1 MTFYR
6 FAALS
11 LIFALAAF
19 AVTPSTADARGTPD
33 GFTELAKRLSPSVV
47 NISTA
52 QTIEI
57 DTSQAKPF
65 EEGSPLERFNDFFG
79 GRADRDGRVSKSL
92 GSGFVID
99 DQGHI
104 VTNNHVIEDA
114 DLIEVSFPNGDT
126 FEAALIG
133 RDLATDIAV
142 LKIEVGD
149 EIPAVPWGDSDAAEV
164 GEWVIAIGNP
174 FGYSGSVAA
183 GIISARNRNISSG
196 NYDDFIQT
204 DVAIN
209 KGNSGGPL
217 FNMDG
222 EVIGVNTAI
231 ISPTGGSVGISFSVP
246 AELAQSIAAQ
256 LIEYGETRRGYLGV
270 RTQAVSK
277 EIARSRGLDKAQGAL
292 VTSVVE
298 DSPAD
303 KAGLQRR
310 DLILSFDGKPLT
322 AARLLSR
329 RIAEAEIDKLVEIEI
344 LRKKKRKTLTVTI
357 ERLKEKVSEEE
368 KIRRE
373 VAAGNAERSVAGIS
387 VEALSEDVRERYRID
402 EDING
407 VRVVK
412 VGKRTTASGKVL
424 KGDIIEEVG
433 FDKISTPA
441 EFAEAMEAAEK
452 LDEPITLVINRRG
465 NYIFYALNPKS

>member
-1 MTFYR
+1 MNILR
-6 FAALS
+6 SAAISLVFAVS
-11 LIFALAAF
+11 MI
-19 AVTPSTADARGTPD
+19 AVTPQIGEARGTPD

-57 DTSQAKPF
+57 DTSEALPF
-65 EEGSPLERFNDFFG
+65 AEGSPLERFNDFFG
-79 GRADRDGRVSKSL
+79 GRNDRDGRVSKSL
-92 GSGFVID
+92 GSGFMID
-99 DQGHI
+99 REGHI
-104 VTNNHVIEDA
+104 VTNNHVIEGA

-126 FEAALIG
+126 YEAELVG
-133 RDLATDIAV
+133 RDPATDIAV
-142 LKIEVGD
+142 LKID
-149 EIPAVPWGDSDAAEV
+149 ANADIPSVPWGNSDTAEV

-183 GIISARNRNISSG
+183 GIISARNRDITSG

-231 ISPTGGSVGISFSVP
+231 LSPTGGSVGISFSVP
-246 AELAQSIAAQ
+246 AELARSIAAQ
-256 LIEYGETRRGYLGV
+256 LIEHGETRRGYLGV
-270 RTQAVSK
+270 RPQRVDNAL
-277 EIARSRGLDKAQGAL
+277 ARSYGLKTAQGAL
-292 VTSVVE
+292 VKSVVA

-303 KAGLQRR
+303 KGGLQLG
-310 DLILSFDGKPLT
+310 DLIVSLGGKPLESS
-322 AARLLSR
+322 RLLSR
-329 RIAEAEIDKLVEIEI
+329 RIAEAKIDAPLEIEI
-344 LRKKKRKTLTVTI
+344 IRKKKRKTLTVTI
-357 ERLKEKVSEEE
+357 ERLKEQVTDEE

-373 VAAGNAERSVAGIS
+373 VASGNAERSVAGIS
-387 VEALSEDVRERYRID
+387 VEALSEDVRDRYRIGD
-402 EDING
+402 ETKG

-412 VGKRTTASGKVL
+412 VGKRASASGKIL

-433 FDKISTPA
+433 FERISTPA
-441 EFAEAMEAAEK
+441 EFEDVMKAAAG
-452 LDEPITLVINRRG
+452 LDEPVTLLINRNG
-465 NYIFYALNPKS
+465 NYIFYALNPTS

>member
-1 MTFYR
+1 MTLLR
-6 FAALS
+6 NAALS
-11 LIFALAAF
+11 LVF
-19 AVTPSTADARGTPD
+19 AVTAMAVTPQVAEARGTPD

-65 EEGSPLERFNDFFG
+65 GEGSPLERFNDFFG

-99 DQGHI
+99 GEGHI

-126 FEAALIG
+126 YEAALIG
-133 RDLATDIAV
+133 RDPATDIAV
-142 LKIEVGD
+142 LKIEIGD
-149 EIPAVPWGDSDAAEV
+149 GIPAVPWGDSDTAEV

-217 FNMDG
+217 FNMNG

-246 AELAQSIAAQ
+246 AELAQSIASQ
-256 LIEYGETRRGYLGV
+256 LIEFGETRRGYLGV

-277 EIARSRGLDKAQGAL
+277 DIALSRGLEKAQGAL
-292 VTSVVE
+292 VTQVVA

-303 KAGLQRR
+303 KGGLQVR
-310 DLILSFDGKPLT
+310 DLILSFDGKPLD
-322 AARLLSR
+322 ASRLLSR
-329 RIAEAEIDKLVEIEI
+329 RIAEAEIDKPVKIEV

-357 ERLKEKVSEEE
+357 ERLKEQVTDEE
-368 KIRRE
+368 KVRRE
-373 VAAGNAERSVAGIS
+373 VAAGNAETSAAGIY
-387 VEALSEDVRERYRID
+387 VEALSEDVRDRYRID
-402 EDING
+402 DDVKG

-412 VGKRTTASGKVL
+412 VEKRATASGKIQ

-433 FDKISTPA
+433 FDSISTPA
-441 EFAEAMEAAEK
+441 EFAEFMEAAAK
-452 LDEPITLVINRRG
+452 LDEPVTLVINRRG
-465 NYIFYALNPKS
+465 NYIFYGLNPKS